1 MIYSWFT
8 WKFTT
13 KYGDFPVRKLWVYCR
28 VQVDFHQ
35 PGDAL
40 IWESRLIQRA
50 GWTLMYPF
58 LKVSAGTWPSKP
70 GKLPTVWEF
79 HPCSMA
85 AAYIRQLR
93 PRSNQWPNPLVRLRV
108 HLQKN
113 RHMGHHDGYGSENR
127 VYIPILPMVDHH
139 FPVHGHLLRSPM
151 VFKTPFPDRSRSD
164 SIGFHRIP

>member
-79 HPCSMA
+79 HPCFHGSSIYKTTSPKVKPMA
-85 AAYIRQLR
+85 ESVGSFEGA
-93 PRSNQWPNPLVRLRV
+93 PP
-108 HLQKN
+108 KN
-113 RHMGHHDGYGSENR
+113 RHMGHHYGYGSENR

>member
-1 MIYSWFT
+1 MDDWQLIYLKIYHKKIRWFSSSQT
-8 WKFTT
+8 IK
-13 KYGDFPVRKLWVYCR
+13 VYWR

-79 HPCSMA
+79 HPCFHGSSIYKTTSPKVKPMA
-85 AAYIRQLR
+85 ESIGSFECAPKKRNTWI
-93 PRSNQWPNPLVRLRV
+93 
-108 HLQKN
+108 
-113 RHMGHHDGYGSENR
+113 HMGHHYGYGSENR

-139 FPVHGHLLRSPM
+139 FPFINGHLLRSPM
-151 VFKTPFPDRSRSD
+151 VF
-164 SIGFHRIP
+164 